1 MNQWSFSKFIGSYGF
16 HLSCIM
22 VVCCFPTYAAEPI
35 DGFRD
40 LKFGMTPEKVKALT
54 TCTTSDECI
63 YELSNKNRYVHLTY
77 ALESTSPGSDT
88 NKTPQLAKISI
99 DMGPYT
105 DEWHQQLQI
114 ILGNSYR
121 LTHDFTDETAE
132 AFLALKFAELKAG
145 YEDGQVVLKV
155 VRRPFGNMVL
165 KVVYQSPTLAT
176 DFIREAHTHFATTP

>member
-1 MNQWSFSKFIGSYGF
+1 
-16 HLSCIM
+16 
-22 VVCCFPTYAAEPI
+22 
-35 DGFRD
+35 
-40 LKFGMTPEKVKALT
+40 
-54 TCTTSDECI
+54 
-63 YELSNKNRYVHLTY
+63 VHLTY

-121 LTHDFTDETAE
+121 LTHDFTDETAK

-165 KVVYQSPTLAT
+165 KVVYQSPMLAT